1 MTGVETTICIGTSGQ
16 LLTTI
21 PKQIA
26 QLYGI
31 GKGTKV
37 RWYKENGKLIPI
49 LMRSGNTI

>member
-1 MTGVETTICIGTSGQ
+1 MTGVETTICLGTKGQ

-26 QLYGI
+26 HLYGI

-37 RWYKENGKLIPI
+37 RWNKGNGKLIGEVI
-49 LMRSGNTI
+49 I